1 MRGGMRNR
9 EWGVGNG
16 EWGMGSGE
24 VSSPTPHSP
33 LPTPASSMNYDVIII
48 GAGPAGSTV
57 STLLAREGH
66 RALLLEKS
74 WFPREKLC
82 GEFITPECL
91 NVFDRLGVSERMF
104 DAGAKTINQWMLFAP
119 NGRGVRVPM
128 EWIADG
134 HKHAI
139 GISRARMDLILLD
152 CAREA
157 GVDVRE
163 GFHVS
168 PRLRRENGMGVIEG
182 KTDGAIIERFSAP
195 AVIDASGRNGVFSN
209 PINRAGRVDR
219 APQQPS
225 RFEGSR
231 LFGCKVHLRAVE
243 GIRGIGELFFF
254 RDGYGGLSDVENGRT
269 NLCFIT
275 TEATLR
281 EAKGDREKLL
291 DLTMRSN
298 PAAERRLR
306 DAVIDGEWLGTG
318 PITYGRRRPIPGVI
332 SIGDAGAFIDPFTGS
347 GILLALSSGELV
359 ANVISQSFAEGVSD
373 VDAIA
378 KRYDQLH
385 RARFGWRFLAC
396 ALLRAVA
403 FNPAARNAL
412 VTALT
417 RYQSL
422 VKLMALSTRQRMI
435 HP

>member
-1 MRGGMRNR
+1 
-9 EWGVGNG
+9 
-16 EWGMGSGE
+16 
-24 VSSPTPHSP
+24 
-33 LPTPASSMNYDVIII
+33 MNYDVIII
-48 GAGPAGSTV
+48 GAGPAGSTA
-57 STLLAREGH
+57 STLLARAGL

-74 WFPREKLC
+74 RFPREKLC

-91 NVFDRLGVSERMF
+91 NVFDRLGVRERMF

-119 NGRGVRVPM
+119 DGRGVRVPM

-163 GFHVS
+163 SFHVS

-182 KTDGAIIERFSAP
+182 KTGGAVIERFSAP
-195 AVIDASGRNGVFSN
+195 IVIDASGRNGAFSN
-209 PINRAGRVDR
+209 PINGADMTAR
-219 APQQPS
+219 QPS
-225 RFEGSR
+225 RFDGSR

-243 GIRGIGELFFF
+243 GMRGLGELFFF
-254 RDGYGGLSDVENGRT
+254 RDGYGGLSGVENGRT
-269 NLCFIT
+269 NLCFLT

-298 PAAERRLR
+298 PAARRRLR

-318 PITYGRRRPIPGVI
+318 PIIYGRGRPIPGVI
-332 SIGDAGAFIDPFTGS
+332 PIGDAGAFIDPFTGS

-385 RARFGWRFLAC
+385 RARFGWRFMAC
-396 ALLRAVA
+396 SLLRAVA
-403 FNPAARNAL
+403 FNPAARNAM
-412 VTALT
+412 VSALT
-417 RYQSL
+417 RYQPL
-422 VKLMALSTRQRMI
+422 TKLIALSTRLGQENMEITPYSASPPQSR
-435 HP
+435 